1 MPGMPPVPVLRVV
14 PLEKIR
20 RHEQIDPFRVGR
32 LAERIASEGIQVNP
46 MVCYQAA
53 DGSFV
58 LLDGATRTEALKALG
73 LVHGVIQVVEPDKVN
88 LETWHHVV
96 RGADAT
102 RIVEEIESRD
112 DLAMVTFDQPP
123 RIHVVEGGYSS
134 VVGRGLSPNATLT
147 ALVDTYIG
155 KWTVSRVVDPSTD
168 AVTWRFP
175 DWSLIV
181 EFPRLS
187 VEDVVKAAVGED
199 LLPAGI
205 TRFLVNDRALR
216 LNIDLSLLTSDA
228 SLEEKQEALD
238 HLLGERAH
246 AGRIRRYEET
256 VYVLDD

>member
-1 MPGMPPVPVLRVV
+1 MPPVPVLRVV

-20 RHEQIDPFRVGR
+20 RHEEIDPFRVGR
-32 LAERIASEGIQVNP
+32 LVERIASEGVQVNP

-53 DGSFV
+53 DGTFV

-73 LVHGVIQVVEPDKVN
+73 MVHGVIQVVDPDKVT

-96 RGADAT
+96 READAD
-102 RIVEEIESRD
+102 RIIEEIRVRN
-112 DLAMVTFDQPP
+112 DLQMGPFGDPP
-123 RIHVVEGGYSS
+123 RVHVAEGGYSS
-134 VVGRGLSPNATLT
+134 VVGKGLSPNATLS
-147 ALVDTYIG
+147 ALVDTYVG

-168 AVTWRFP
+168 AVSWRFP
-175 DWSLIV
+175 DWSVIV

-187 VEDVVKAAVGED
+187 VEDVVKAAVGND

-216 LNIDLSLLTSDA
+216 INIDLSLLASEA
-228 SLEEKQEALD
+228 SLEQKQGALD
-238 HLLGERAH
+238 QLLGERAH